1 MLIYN
6 IIQYKILSTVSF
18 ENEKLIDNSSQK
30 TELILKFFI
39 IRKMKPN

>member
-30 TELILKFFI
+30 TLSKNGINLKIFYH
-39 IRKMKPN
+39 